1 MSIRAHHLR
10 PPRGATHARKRV
22 GRGNSSGHGTYSG
35 RGIKGQRSRSGRD
48 LRPTFEGGQFP
59 LTRKLARLRGFKNP
73 FKVVY
78 QPVNVAVLEERF
90 EAGAVITPATLR
102 AHGVIK
108 QLRDPVKLL
117 GDGEVTKPF
126 TVEVHAA
133 SAAAKEKIERAGG
146 TVRIVGAAASEE
158 QA

>member
-1 MSIRAHHLR
+1 MSIRAHQLR

-22 GRGNSSGHGTYSG
+22 GRGNASGHGTYSG

-59 LTRKLARLRGFKNP
+59 LTRKLATLRGFKNP
-73 FKVVY
+73 FKVTY
-78 QPVNVAVLEERF
+78 QPVNVATLEERF
-90 EAGAVITPATLR
+90 EAGAVITPAVLR
-102 AHGVIK
+102 AHGIVK
-108 QLRDPVKLL
+108 QLRDPIKLL
-117 GDGEVTKPF
+117 GNGEVTKPF

-146 TVRIVGAAASEE
+146 VVRLVTTGEE
-158 QA
+158 HD